1 MLLTALLHYRIP
13 LPVAP
18 KQCVGVSKSVPFT
31 STGGNVQ
38 TQIWYVY
45 WHCLPQGAFRVFSN
59 LVGFIAQDRHKLA
72 VKMQLHKVLVI
83 KKEMKINS
91 EQFSFATVKN
101 STLSCF
107 QSKWGRNRLS
117 FFFLK

>member
-45 WHCLPQGAFRVFSN
+45 
-59 LVGFIAQDRHKLA
+59 
-72 VKMQLHKVLVI
+72 
-83 KKEMKINS
+83 
-91 EQFSFATVKN
+91 
-101 STLSCF
+101 
-107 QSKWGRNRLS
+107 
-117 FFFLK
+117 